1 MLDWACV
8 VGREVCL
15 VAGVRDFSMHE
26 GGEGVGGAWGGGVV
40 RMGTPLGVEG
50 DC

>member
-1 MLDWACV
+1 MGSEA
-8 VGREVCL
+8 CL
-15 VAGVRDFSMHE
+15 VAGVRVVSVHK
-26 GGEGVGGAWGGGVV
+26 GGEGVVGAWGGGVV